1 MVHILNIHE
10 IKHIIKTYYEDNL
23 KKDKYASQ
31 KNEIKN
37 QYRKAL
43 TDLFEE
49 LLLRKIDNNGMK
61 RYMSLL
67 VKNEITI
74 EKVRNEIIN
83 SQEYFD
89 RIETDM
95 QNIPKEKLQKAKEQ
109 VANLF
114 METLYREADE
124 QGLRRYSIS
133 LASEKMTEK
142 EIEDEMISSEESEFK
157 IYKEVGIIPKLA
169 RVKYEIIINEIYK
182 KILLRKADKM
192 GLIRYTLFLSNGQMT
207 EEEIEDEVK
216 NSPEAIDIARFIT
229 KEKAQSK

>member
-1 MVHILNIHE
+1 MNIHE
-10 IKHIIKTYYEDNL
+10 IKHIIKTHYEDNF
-23 KKDKYASQ
+23 KKTKYASQ
-31 KNEIKN
+31 KNEMKN

-61 RYMSLL
+61 RYMSVLM
-67 VKNEITI
+67 KNEITI

-95 QNIPKEKLQKAKEQ
+95 KNIPKEKLQKAKEQ

-114 METLYREADE
+114 METLHREADE

-142 EIEDEMISSEESEFK
+142 EIEDEMMSTDDFKFK
-157 IYKEVGIIPKLA
+157 IYKEVDIIPKLA

-182 KILLRKADKM
+182 KFLLRRADKM
-192 GLIRYTLFLSNGQMT
+192 GLTRYTLFLSNGKMT
-207 EEEIEDEVK
+207 EGEIEDEVK
-216 NSPEAIDIARFIT
+216 NSPEAIGIALFIT
-229 KEKAQSK
+229 KEKAQSE

>member
-1 MVHILNIHE
+1 LNIHE
-10 IKHIIKTYYEDNL
+10 IKHIIKTHYEDNF
-23 KKDKYASQ
+23 KKTKYASQ
-31 KNEIKN
+31 KNEMKN

-49 LLLRKIDNNGMK
+49 LLLRKIDNKGMK

-74 EKVRNEIIN
+74 EKIRNEIIN

-89 RIETDM
+89 IIETDM

-114 METLYREADE
+114 METLHREADE

-142 EIEDEMISSEESEFK
+142 EIEDEMMSSEESEFK
-157 IYKEVGIIPKLA
+157 IYKEVDVIPKLE
-169 RVKYEIIINEIYK
+169 RIEYEKIINEIYK
-182 KILLRKADKM
+182 KFLLRKADKM
-192 GLIRYTLFLSNGQMT
+192 GLTRYTLFLSNGQMT
-207 EEEIEDEVK
+207 EGEIEDEVK
-216 NSPEAIDIARFIT
+216 NSPEAIDIALFIR
-229 KEKAQSK
+229 KEKAHSK

>member
-1 MVHILNIHE
+1 LNIHE
-10 IKHIIKTYYEDNL
+10 IKHIIKTHYEDNF
-23 KKDKYASQ
+23 KKTKYASQ
-31 KNEIKN
+31 KNEMKN

-74 EKVRNEIIN
+74 EKIRNEIIN

-89 RIETDM
+89 IIETDM

-114 METLYREADE
+114 METLHREADE

-142 EIEDEMISSEESEFK
+142 EIEDEMMSSEESEFK
-157 IYKEVGIIPKLA
+157 IYKEVDIIPKLA
-169 RVKYEIIINEIYK
+169 REKYEIIINEIYK
-182 KILLRKADKM
+182 KCLLRKPDKM
-192 GLIRYTLFLSNGQMT
+192 GLTRYTLFLSNGQMT
-207 EEEIEDEVK
+207 EGEIEDEVK
-216 NSPEAIDIARFIT
+216 NSPEAIDVALFIT